1 MKTIELTD
9 KQIISINKSLQMS
22 IARQERKVRRL
33 KRIRMEYVNGL
44 RIPPNVKEG
53 LTMDEMIDAR
63 NEAVRRIS
71 DSIMRQRVV
80 LHLYRDTQRLMN
92 V

>member
-9 KQIISINKSLQMS
+9 KQIISISKSLQLAIS
-22 IARQERKVRRL
+22 RQDRKVRRL
-33 KRIRMEYVNGL
+33 KRIRMEYLNGL
-44 RIPPNVKEG
+44 RTPPDVKEG
-53 LTMDEMIDAR
+53 MTKDEMIDAR